1 MRLRKVGG
9 SYIEF
14 FPGDFGSYHRYD
26 FSVGFE
32 LAVDEAKLEHKIAIF
47 PNPTNGMTTIEV
59 NGAVNEQASIEIY
72 DLMGRK
78 MHVEE
83 MNASQYFAESF
94 IDLSNMNSGTY
105 IVKII
110 TTQVVYTKELIK
122 Q

>member
-1 MRLRKVGG
+1 
-9 SYIEF
+9 
-14 FPGDFGSYHRYD
+14 
-26 FSVGFE
+26 
-32 LAVDEAKLEHKIAIF
+32 
-47 PNPTNGMTTIEV
+47 MTTIEV

-78 MHVEE
+78 IYSEE

-94 IDLSNMNSGTY
+94 IDLSEINSGTY

-110 TTQVVYTKELIK
+110 TNQRVYTKELIK

>member
-1 MRLRKVGG
+1 
-9 SYIEF
+9 
-14 FPGDFGSYHRYD
+14 
-26 FSVGFE
+26 
-32 LAVDEAKLEHKIAIF
+32 
-47 PNPTNGMTTIEV
+47 MTTIEV
-59 NGAVNEQASIEIY
+59 AGAVDNHATIEIY

-110 TTQVVYTKELIK
+110 TAQGVYTKELIK